1 MIAVSVHEMIPVT
14 SELLAKLLQDLLHL
28 VLSEV
33 SVTEVET
40 LLVFEL
46 LSQLSG
52 LARTGN
58 IKSQK
63 TSSQDWRGHHL
74 MSNMPE
80 KGKGCPP

>member
-28 VLSEV
+28 VLSKV
-33 SVTEVET
+33 SVTEVEA

-58 IKSQK
+58 IKSQ
-63 TSSQDWRGHHL
+63 
-74 MSNMPE
+74 
-80 KGKGCPP
+80 

>member
-1 MIAVSVHEMIPVT
+1 MIPVT

-52 LARTGN
+52 LAEVSDQLGTLTRLRNLNKILEQLLGVFE
-58 IKSQK
+58 
-63 TSSQDWRGHHL
+63 L
-74 MSNMPE
+74 SN
-80 KGKGCPP
+80 KLC